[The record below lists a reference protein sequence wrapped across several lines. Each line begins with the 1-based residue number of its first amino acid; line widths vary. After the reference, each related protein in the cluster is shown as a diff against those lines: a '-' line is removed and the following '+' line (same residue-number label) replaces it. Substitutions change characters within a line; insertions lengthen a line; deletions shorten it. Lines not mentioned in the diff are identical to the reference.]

1 MTFEFVPMI
10 VEYLPIQSSLRRDTI
25 NIIAVTIICMQGQ
38 SIADALGLKSPDKL
52 VSKVVL

>member
-1 MTFEFVPMI
+1 MI
-10 VEYLPIQSSLRRDTI
+10 VEFVSFQSSHRRDTI